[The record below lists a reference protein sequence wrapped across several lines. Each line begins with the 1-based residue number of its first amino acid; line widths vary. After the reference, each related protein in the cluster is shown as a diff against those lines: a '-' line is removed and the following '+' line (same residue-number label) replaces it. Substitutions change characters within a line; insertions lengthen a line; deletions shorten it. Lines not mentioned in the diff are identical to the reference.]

1 MWRLT
6 GALLLTACGGWWG
19 LDRSAALADRVN
31 ALEAWEAAL
40 ELLTGELTFSL
51 PDLPTL
57 FSTLSAQA
65 PPTAG
70 QVFAAALRG
79 LDSLGEKPLAQIWQE
94 SLRATPS
101 PLTGEDLEALDRL
114 GLILGRYGWEEQQ
127 TALQSLARHLEERR
141 RGAEAKAAAVGRTYT
156 TLGLALGA
164 FCAILLL

>member
-1 MWRLT
+1 MWKLT

-19 LDRSAALADRVN
+19 LNRANVLARRVA

-40 ELLTGELTFSL
+40 ELLEGELTFSL
-51 PDLPTL
+51 PDLPAL
-57 FSTLSAQA
+57 FSTLSTQA
-65 PPTAG
+65 PPPAG

-79 LDSLGEKPLAQIWQE
+79 LDALGEKPLAQIWQE
-94 SLRATPS
+94 SLRAGPTP
-101 PLTGEDLEALDRL
+101 LAGEDLEALDRL

-127 TALQSLARHLEERR
+127 TALRSLSHHLEERR
-141 RGAEAKAAAVGRTYT
+141 REAAAKAAAGGRIYT